1 MADEQRQASTP
12 SGPRPGGHGPGGGHG
27 GPGGPRREGGPG
39 GGPGGPRRGKRQYF
53 RKKKVC
59 KFCVEKMDFIDYKR
73 ADILSQF
80 VQERG
85 KILPRRMTGVCA
97 RHQRWLGEA
106 IKRARNIA
114 LLPFA
119 GSAAG
124 SQAPRSRAVRRG
136 GARRRG
142 LARCSHRF
150 ASASSSFAG
159 TGSARSTCCSDT
171 SSSGSDR
178 SAEVLG
184 GIGTLACA
192 SPCTTPGLCLRAKR
206 EGMTSVVPLSSQSD
220 SGGKPLRLKE
230 FE

>member
-1 MADEQRQASTP
+1 MSEEQKPVQSAPPAAPAAAEGGAAPTAPAHRSEGGAPPRREGGHSH
-12 SGPRPGGHGPGGGHG
+12 SGPRREGGPGGGRREG
-27 GPGGPRREGGPG
+27 GPGGPG

-97 RHQRWLGEA
+97 RHQRWLGVA

-124 SQAPRSRAVRRG
+124 VQAPRAIE
-136 GARRRG
+136 APK
-142 LARCSHRF
+142 A
-150 ASASSSFAG
+150 
-159 TGSARSTCCSDT
+159 
-171 SSSGSDR
+171 
-178 SAEVLG
+178 
-184 GIGTLACA
+184 
-192 SPCTTPGLCLRAKR
+192 
-206 EGMTSVVPLSSQSD
+206 QQ
-220 SGGKPLRLKE
+220 
-230 FE
+230 